1 MEKISNKV
9 FIKYANSHF
18 NNKELDLFN
27 IFQTNLEK
35 LETLIERRITH
46 TYGSEESVY
55 LSIIHHIETYF
66 NSTKMKFVDLYRG
79 YISCINS
86 QSYSSTLLISRTLLE
101 NISMLDYLSTKFI
114 KLIRDKNY
122 IKLIQELANLSVPSW
137 RTELVENYKRTHI
150 NDALRHFST
159 TTAFKE
165 KSENEIFKIMYD
177 PISEMSHPSASSFLM
192 YQSHNNLIK
201 NEMTKFQT
209 SFSQNNEKIHGKVF
223 PVISWVLV
231 YPYLLIEELYP
242 KVQKDLIDA
251 IKNSKLEIDIHFKNN
266 LDDLIKY
273 NEIIKNLVLK

>member
-266 LDDLIKY
+266 FDFKRI
-273 NEIIKNLVLK
+273 